1 MTVSTSPM
9 ERLFNLLAL
18 IEEPEVGE
26 KVRELA
32 LLLGSYFPEGNEADE
47 EGISY
52 RDMLC
57 VVNLAGCTRQEAL
70 EFNSLVKEAGGLDR
84 NQAAYLIRVLGRCKD
99 TAW

>member
-1 MTVSTSPM
+1 M
-9 ERLFNLLAL
+9 
-18 IEEPEVGE
+18 
-26 KVRELA
+26 A
-32 LLLGSYFPEGNEADE
+32 LLLSSYFPEGNEADE

-84 NQAAYLIRVLGRCKD
+84 NQAACLMRGLSRSRD
-99 TAW
+99 TVW